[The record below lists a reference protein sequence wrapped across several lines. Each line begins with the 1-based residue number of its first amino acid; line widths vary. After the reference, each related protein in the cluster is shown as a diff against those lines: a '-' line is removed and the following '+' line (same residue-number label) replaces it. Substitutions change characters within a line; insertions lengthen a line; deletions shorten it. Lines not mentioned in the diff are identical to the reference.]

1 MAFQTV
7 SKQHDE
13 RRGVVH
19 RQDGELQE
27 RFGTMPGTFCFFLK
41 KWANPGLFC
50 LFSFFSCYN
59 FITN

>member
-27 RFGTMPGTFCFFLK
+27 RFGTMPGTFCWSIMDYYEGYK
-41 KWANPGLFC
+41 A
-50 LFSFFSCYN
+50 SF
-59 FITN
+59 

>member
-27 RFGTMPGTFCFFLK
+27 RFGTMPGTFCFF
-41 KWANPGLFC
+41 
-50 LFSFFSCYN
+50 
-59 FITN
+59 